1 MKPVAAAARPPVR
14 PHPFALSLS
23 KPALSLSN
31 GGEPRP
37 RGMTLIEILVVL
49 VILGL
54 IATAVAV
61 NVVGQAG
68 KARVDRAKTDVQR
81 ISSDG
86 IEAFKVMRG
95 RYPTT
100 EEGLKLL
107 IDEKFLKPNSPEG
120 KLKDPWEREY
130 VYLYPGQ
137 AHPDAFDV
145 KSYGSDGQPGGDGE
159 NADIVNY

>member
-1 MKPVAAAARPPVR
+1 VTVPTDLAALPSRAAGRS
-14 PHPFALSLS
+14 AAS
-23 KPALSLSN
+23 A
-31 GGEPRP
+31 
-37 RGMTLIEILVVL
+37 RGMTLIEILVVM

-61 NVVGQAG
+61 NVVGRASQ
-68 KARVDRAKTDVQR
+68 ARVDRAKTDVQR
-81 ISSDG
+81 IASDG
-86 IEAFKVMRG
+86 VEAYKVMRG

-107 IDEKFLKPNSPEG
+107 LDEKFLKPNTNDG
-120 KLKDPWEREY
+120 KLTDPWGKEY

-145 KSYGSDGQPGGDGE
+145 KSYGADGQPGGTDE
-159 NADIVNY
+159 NADIVNF

>member
-1 MKPVAAAARPPVR
+1 MSVR
-14 PHPFALSLS
+14 PARR
-23 KPALSLSN
+23 AA
-31 GGEPRP
+31 E

-61 NVVGQAG
+61 NVVGAAG
-68 KARVDRAKTDVQR
+68 KARTDRAKTDVQR
-81 ISSDG
+81 IASDG
-86 IEAFKVMRG
+86 VEAFKVMRG

-100 EEGLKLL
+100 EEGLKIL
-107 IDEKFLKPNSPEG
+107 IDEKFLRPNTNDG
-120 KLKDPWEREY
+120 KLTDPWQRDY

-145 KSYGSDGQPGGDGE
+145 KSYGADGRPGGDGE
-159 NADIVNY
+159 DADIVNF

>member
-1 MKPVAAAARPPVR
+1 VKARSGRAVA
-14 PHPFALSLS
+14 
-23 KPALSLSN
+23 
-31 GGEPRP
+31 

-61 NVVGQAG
+61 NVVGRAAQAR
-68 KARVDRAKTDVQR
+68 ADRAKTDVQR
-81 ISSDG
+81 IASDG

-95 RYPTT
+95 RYPST

-107 IDEKFLKPNSPEG
+107 IDEKFLKPNAEGG
-120 KLKDPWEREY
+120 KLQDPWGRDY
-130 VYLYPGQ
+130 VYLQPGQ

-145 KSYGSDGQPGGDGE
+145 KSYGADGQPGGDGD
-159 NADIVNY
+159 NADVVNY

>member
-1 MKPVAAAARPPVR
+1 
-14 PHPFALSLS
+14 
-23 KPALSLSN
+23 
-31 GGEPRP
+31 
-37 RGMTLIEILVVL
+37 MTLIEILVVL

-61 NVVGQAG
+61 NVVGRAAS
-68 KARVDRAKTDVQR
+68 ARTDRAKTDVQR

-120 KLKDPWEREY
+120 KLKDPWDREY
-130 VYLYPGQ
+130 VYLMPGQ

-145 KSYGSDGQPGGDGE
+145 KSYGADGQPGGEGE

>member
-1 MKPVAAAARPPVR
+1 MTTRSAA
-14 PHPFALSLS
+14 
-23 KPALSLSN
+23 
-31 GGEPRP
+31 P
-37 RGMTLIEILVVL
+37 RGMTLIEILVVM

-61 NVVGQAG
+61 NVVGRATT
-68 KARVDRAKTDVQR
+68 ARVDRAKTDVQR
-81 ISSDG
+81 IASDG

-107 IDEKFLKPNSPEG
+107 IDEKFLKPNAPDG
-120 KLKDPWEREY
+120 RLNDPWNKEY
-130 VYLYPGQ
+130 LYLYPGQ

-145 KSYGSDGQPGGDGE
+145 KSYGADGQPGGEGE

>member
-1 MKPVAAAARPPVR
+1 MKVRTAAR
-14 PHPFALSLS
+14 A
-23 KPALSLSN
+23 A
-31 GGEPRP
+31 E
-37 RGMTLIEILVVL
+37 RGMTLIEILVVM

-61 NVVGQAG
+61 NVVGRASQ
-68 KARVDRAKTDVQR
+68 ARVDRAKTDVQR
-81 ISSDG
+81 IASDG
-86 IEAFKVMRG
+86 VEAFKVMRG

-107 IDEKFLKPNSPEG
+107 LDEKFLKPNAPDG
-120 KLKDPWEREY
+120 KLNDPWGKEY
-130 VYLYPGQ
+130 IYLYPGQ

-145 KSYGSDGQPGGDGE
+145 KSYGADGQPGGDGD

>member
-1 MKPVAAAARPPVR
+1 MNVPAARR
-14 PHPFALSLS
+14 A
-23 KPALSLSN
+23 AQ
-31 GGEPRP
+31 

-61 NVVGQAG
+61 NVVGQAE

-81 ISSDG
+81 IASDG
-86 IEAFKVMRG
+86 VEAFKVMRG

-100 EEGLKLL
+100 EEGLKILL
-107 IDEKFLKPNSPEG
+107 DEKFLKSNSKDG
-120 KLKDPWEREY
+120 KLLDPWNREY
-130 VYLYPGQ
+130 VYLQPGQ

-145 KSYGSDGQPGGDGE
+145 KSYGADGQPGGEGE
-159 NADIVNY
+159 NADITNY

>member
-1 MKPVAAAARPPVR
+1 VIPAPTVPAPPRRPTGHAAR
-14 PHPFALSLS
+14 A
-23 KPALSLSN
+23 A
-31 GGEPRP
+31 E

-68 KARVDRAKTDVQR
+68 RARVDRAKTDVQR
-81 ISSDG
+81 IASDG
-86 IEAFKVMRG
+86 IEAYKVMRG

-107 IDEKFLKPNSPEG
+107 IDEKFLKPNAEGG
-120 KLKDPWEREY
+120 KLLDPWQHDY
-130 VYLYPGQ
+130 IYLYPGQ
-137 AHPDAFDV
+137 AHPDSFDV
-145 KSYGSDGQPGGDGE
+145 KSYGADGQPGGDGE

>member
-1 MKPVAAAARPPVR
+1 MKLIGPGRASA
-14 PHPFALSLS
+14 
-23 KPALSLSN
+23 
-31 GGEPRP
+31 

-61 NVVGQAG
+61 NVVGASE

-81 ISSDG
+81 IASDG

-100 EEGLKLL
+100 EEGLGLL
-107 IDEKFLKPNSPEG
+107 IQERFLKANSSDG
-120 KLKDPWEREY
+120 RLLDPWNREY

-145 KSYGSDGQPGGDGE
+145 KSYGADGQPGGEGE

>member
-1 MKPVAAAARPPVR
+1 MT
-14 PHPFALSLS
+14 
-23 KPALSLSN
+23 
-31 GGEPRP
+31 PRSTP
-37 RGMTLIEILVVL
+37 RAIARGMTLIEILVVL

-81 ISSDG
+81 IASDG

-95 RYPTT
+95 RYPST

-107 IDEKFLKPNSPEG
+107 IDEK
-120 KLKDPWEREY
+120 
-130 VYLYPGQ
+130 
-137 AHPDAFDV
+137 
-145 KSYGSDGQPGGDGE
+145 
-159 NADIVNY
+159 

>member
-1 MKPVAAAARPPVR
+1 MKALAARR
-14 PHPFALSLS
+14 A
-23 KPALSLSN
+23 A
-31 GGEPRP
+31 P

-61 NVVGQAG
+61 NVVGRAE
-68 KARVDRAKTDVQR
+68 KARIDRAKTDVQR
-81 ISSDG
+81 IASDG

-107 IDEKFLKPNSPEG
+107 IDERFLKSNAPDG
-120 KLKDPWEREY
+120 RLKDPWDKDY

-145 KSYGSDGQPGGDGE
+145 KSYGADGQPGGEGE

>member
-1 MKPVAAAARPPVR
+1 MRSPAARR
-14 PHPFALSLS
+14 AL
-23 KPALSLSN
+23 
-31 GGEPRP
+31 E

-61 NVVGQAG
+61 NVVGRAAQAR
-68 KARVDRAKTDVQR
+68 KDRAKTDVQR
-81 ISSDG
+81 IASDG
-86 IEAFKVMRG
+86 VEAFKVMRG

-107 IDEKFLKPNSPEG
+107 LDEKFLKPNSPEG
-120 KLKDPWEREY
+120 KLKDPWDREY
-130 VYLYPGQ
+130 IYLYPGQ

-145 KSYGSDGQPGGDGE
+145 KSYGADGQPGGTDE
-159 NADIVNY
+159 NEDIVNY